1 MLYKSPIL
9 ESIENELGNPDSK
22 LLIKDRDK
30 LEGTSL
36 YFTSIEDDDACKKE
50 MENFLFSQNTTVYV
64 IAKNL
69 KTKEIVISEIPY
81 DLEEE

>member
-1 MLYKSPIL
+1 M
-9 ESIENELGNPDSK
+9 
-22 LLIKDRDK
+22 LIKDRDK

-36 YFTSIEDDDACKKE
+36 YFTSIEDDDTCKKE
-50 MENFLFSQNTTVYV
+50 MENFLFSQNTAVYV

-81 DLEEE
+81 ELEEE

>member
-1 MLYKSPIL
+1 M
-9 ESIENELGNPDSK
+9 
-22 LLIKDRDK
+22 LIKDRDK

-69 KTKEIVISEIPY
+69 KTQEIVISEIPY
-81 DLEEE
+81 ELEEE